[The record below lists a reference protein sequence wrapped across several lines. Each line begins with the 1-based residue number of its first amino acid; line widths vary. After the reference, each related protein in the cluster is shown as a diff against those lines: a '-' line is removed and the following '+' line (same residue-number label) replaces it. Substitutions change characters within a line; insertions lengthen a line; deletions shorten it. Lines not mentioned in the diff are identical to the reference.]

1 MSEKPLSGGFFL
13 IMKNK
18 IQIMDSK
25 DIGRKLTRISHEIM
39 ENHIDIGNIV
49 ILGIHNRGVPIANR
63 IKQNIFSV
71 TNIDVPNG
79 SLDITFHRDD
89 YRERLLIPEVRG
101 TDIPFSL
108 DDRVVILIDDV
119 LFSGRTIRA
128 ALDEINSFGRPSIVR
143 LAVLIDRG
151 HRELPIRADFV
162 GKNIPTNSGEHVQ
175 VYLNETDDEEGVF
188 IIRETK

>member
-1 MSEKPLSGGFFL
+1 
-13 IMKNK
+13 MKNE

-25 DIGRKLTRISHEIM
+25 DIGKKLIRMSHEII
-39 ENHIDIGNIV
+39 ENHSDIGNIV
-49 ILGIHNRGVPIANR
+49 ILGIHNRGVPIAYR
-63 IKQNIFSV
+63 IKENISSV

-89 YRERLLIPEVRG
+89 YRERLLIPEIRG

-108 DDRVVILIDDV
+108 ENKVVILIDDV

-128 ALDEINSFGRPSIVR
+128 ALDEINSFGRPSIIR

-151 HRELPIRADFV
+151 HRELPIRADFI
-162 GKNIPTNSGEHVQ
+162 GKNIPTNTGEHVQ
-175 VYLNETDDEEGVF
+175 VFLKETDDKEGVF
-188 IIRETK
+188 IIREFH

>member
-1 MSEKPLSGGFFL
+1 MRDKPLSGGFFL

-89 YRERLLIPEVRG
+89 YRERLLIPEIRG

-108 DDRVVILIDDV
+108 DDKVVILIDDV

>member
-1 MSEKPLSGGFFL
+1 
-13 IMKNK
+13 MKNK

-25 DIGRKLTRISHEIM
+25 DIGRKLIRISHEII
-39 ENHIDIGNIV
+39 ENHADIGNVV

-63 IKQNIFSV
+63 IKENISNV

-89 YRERLLIPEVRG
+89 YRERLLIPEIRG

-108 DDRVVILIDDV
+108 EDKIVILIDDV

-175 VYLNETDDEEGVF
+175 VYLKETDAEEGVF
-188 IIRETK
+188 IIREPN

>member
-1 MSEKPLSGGFFL
+1 
-13 IMKNK
+13 MKNK

-25 DIGRKLTRISHEIM
+25 DIGRKLIRISHEII
-39 ENHIDIGNIV
+39 ENHSDIDNIV

-63 IKQNIFSV
+63 IKENISNV
-71 TNIDVPNG
+71 TNIDIPNG

-89 YRERLLIPEVRG
+89 YRERLLIPEIRG

-108 DDRVVILIDDV
+108 EDKIVILIDDV

-151 HRELPIRADFV
+151 HRELPIRADFI

-175 VYLNETDDEEGVF
+175 VYLKETDKEEGVF
-188 IIRETK
+188 IIRETN

>member
-1 MSEKPLSGGFFL
+1 
-13 IMKNK
+13 MKNK
-18 IQIMDSK
+18 IQIMDSN
-25 DIGRKLTRISHEIM
+25 DIGRKLIRISHEII
-39 ENHIDIGNIV
+39 ENHADIDNIV

-63 IKQNIFSV
+63 IKENISNV
-71 TNIDVPNG
+71 TNIDIPNG

-89 YRERLLIPEVRG
+89 YRERLLIPEIRG

-108 DDRVVILIDDV
+108 EDKIVILIDDV